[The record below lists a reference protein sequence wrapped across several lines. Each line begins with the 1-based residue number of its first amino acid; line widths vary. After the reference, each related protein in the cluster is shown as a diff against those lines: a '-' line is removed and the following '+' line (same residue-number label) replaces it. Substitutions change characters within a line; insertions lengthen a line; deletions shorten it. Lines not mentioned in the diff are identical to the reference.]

1 MFLFLWF
8 FKPFIVNEEE
18 QKVSYF
24 IICLIHS
31 ILPATIALVFFLA
44 LDAALIDAKKE
55 TWTIGREMLFLSSL
69 FLLIGIG
76 SFLVRDVIY
85 TNPDNWSWRYF
96 SEEIKNTFLAGSLV
110 ASHAV
115 LLNFYRL
122 SAAHKKSAESIESH
136 LHPVTDQAS
145 EKLSIKTGVKSD
157 DFMVDPEEILF
168 ARADGNYVEVFCQ
181 IQGTIKKELKRIT
194 LSQLE
199 TQLSNRPFIFRCHRA
214 FLINIHHIQKV
225 SGNAQG
231 YLLAVAGHPESIPV
245 SRNKLAAFDQLF
257 K

>member
-1 MFLFLWF
+1 MFVFLWF

-18 QKVSYF
+18 QKISYF

-44 LDAALIDAKKE
+44 LDVAQIDAKKE
-55 TWTIGREMLFLSSL
+55 SWTIGREMLVLSSL

-96 SEEIKNTFLAGSLV
+96 GVEIKNTFLAGALI
-110 ASHAV
+110 ASQAV
-115 LLNFYRL
+115 LINFYRL
-122 SAAHKKSAESIESH
+122 STLHKKSAESIESH
-136 LHPVTDQAS
+136 LHPLVNEVS
-145 EKLSIKTGVKSD
+145 EKLLIKTGVKSD

-214 FLINIHHIQKV
+214 YLINIHRIQKV

-245 SRNKLAAFDQLF
+245 SRNKLASFDQLF